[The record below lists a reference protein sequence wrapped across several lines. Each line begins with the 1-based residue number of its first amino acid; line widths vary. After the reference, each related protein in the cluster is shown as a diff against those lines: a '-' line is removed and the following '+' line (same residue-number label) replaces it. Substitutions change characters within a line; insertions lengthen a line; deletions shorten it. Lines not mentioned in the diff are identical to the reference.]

1 MIFLIL
7 IKNINIFAP
16 ESIGTLDILI
26 SGEKIIHI
34 DKNINIP
41 SCFPEYT
48 VINGDGL
55 IALPGIID
63 LHIHISGAGG
73 EDGFSSRTEEL
84 KYPDIVESGITTC
97 VGLLGTDG
105 STRSM
110 ENLLAKAYSLEE
122 RGLTTLLWTGS
133 YQIPLIPLTEDIKK
147 DIIFIPK
154 IIGVGELAI
163 SDHRGSHPSNY
174 DLIKICSMVRNAGLI
189 SGKCGITHF
198 HLGDG
203 RDGLSP
209 IINILNTS
217 EIPTYNLL
225 PTHINRN
232 TPLFK
237 ESIDY
242 CKKGGYVDITTGI
255 RPDGDDVVDPPMAFK
270 QLLENGCSLNNITM
284 SSDSGGSMP
293 IFESDGTLKSITTS
307 PPTTNL
313 DVFRDIVKDGFDIS
327 TAITPLTSSPAK
339 LLKLK
344 TKGNISVNFDAD
356 IILLDSSLNLKT
368 LISRGNILYDNYKLS

>member
-7 IKNINIFAP
+7 IKNINIFTP
-16 ESIGTLDILI
+16 ESIGVLDILI

-41 SCFPEYT
+41 STFPEYT
-48 VINGDGL
+48 VINGEGL
-55 IALPGIID
+55 YALPGIID

-84 KYPDIVESGITTC
+84 KYPSIVESGITTAI
-97 VGLLGTDG
+97 GLLGTDG

-122 RGLTTLLWTGS
+122 RGLTTYLWTGS
-133 YQIPLIPLTEDIKK
+133 YQIPLVPLTEDIKK

-154 IIGVGELAI
+154 IIGVGELAV
-163 SDHRGSHPSNY
+163 SDHRGSHPSTY
-174 DLIKICSMVRNAGLI
+174 DLIKICSMTRNAGLI

-203 RDGLSP
+203 KEKMSP
-209 IINILNTS
+209 IFNIVNNS
-217 EIPTYNLL
+217 EIPLYNIL

-232 TPLFK
+232 TPLFF

-255 RPDGDDVVDPPMAFK
+255 RPDGDDVVDPPIAFK
-270 QLLENGCSLNNITM
+270 QLLESGCNVDNITM

-293 IFESDGTLKSITTS
+293 IFEPDGTLKSITTS

-313 DVFRDIVKDGFDIS
+313 DVFRDLVRDGMDIS

-339 LLKLK
+339 LLKFK
-344 TKGNISVNFDAD
+344 NKGYISVGFDAD
-356 IILLDSSLNLKT
+356 IMILDNSLNLKS
-368 LISRGNILYDNYKLS
+368 LIARGNILYDDYKLS